1 MCKRFWTQGYS
12 DCLLGHLPV
21 ILTDTMKK
29 IQDHGRI
36 FLWLQALTFLCFGR
50 LMSTPIWHGMDG
62 EILCDAHLMNQA
74 PQAMLGHLGFYF
86 SQPLLQL
93 AFLLEYKVF
102 GLSTAGYIGVNL
114 FVHAC
119 NAFIVYMLVNMLFP
133 RKSLAV
139 FAATLFAF
147 GVGSYGKSFMT
158 IYNLESLMVAGLH
171 LLVLYFFIR
180 NDFRHGG
187 KILSRYFIMGLV
199 LFLFAGSTKATS
211 FSLILSLAAYKV
223 FFNPWRRGKILF
235 SSDLVV
241 IILVGILFH
250 FAQSAWGFQNPTVY
264 HATKPSSHYSLMSL
278 KNLFRYLNLMFFPLQ
293 QSPILETSPP
303 WLIFIFHARTVIRV
317 FLTLSIISYSFFGFV
332 FGSKAIRF
340 FIAWTFIT
348 LLPFTSHTTSGLW
361 LNLSHLYL
369 TSLGFCIIL
378 AAGVQGTSALLK
390 AKRWA
395 QYIPYLV
402 PLVFVSI
409 SLGLTYKLDN
419 SNKIKAQGV
428 PATTMRQKVAQSC
441 D

>member
-1 MCKRFWTQGYS
+1 MKR
-12 DCLLGHLPV
+12 
-21 ILTDTMKK
+21 
-29 IQDHGRI
+29 IQNHGPI

-62 EILCDAHLMNQA
+62 EILCDAHILNQA
-74 PQAMLGHLGFYF
+74 PWAMLGHLGFYF

-93 AFLLEYKVF
+93 AFLLEYRVF
-102 GLSTAGYIGVNL
+102 GLNTAGYIGVNL

-133 RKSLAV
+133 RKSLAI
-139 FAATLFAF
+139 FAATLFTL

-158 IYNLESLMVAGLH
+158 IYNLEALMVAGLH

-187 KILSRYFIMGLV
+187 RILSRYFIFGLV
-199 LFLFAGSTKATS
+199 LFLFSGLTKATS
-211 FSLILSLAAYKV
+211 FSLIFSLAVYKI
-223 FFNPWRRGKILF
+223 FFSPWRRGKVLLSADLF
-235 SSDLVV
+235 V
-241 IILVGILFH
+241 IILVGTIFH
-250 FAQSAWGFQNPTVY
+250 FAQSTWGFQNPTVF
-264 HATKPSSHYSLMSL
+264 HAESVSRHYSLLSL

-303 WLIFIFHARTVIRV
+303 WLLFMFHARTVIRI

-348 LLPFTSHTTSGLW
+348 LLPFTAHTNTGLW

-390 AKRWA
+390 AQRWA
-395 QYIPYLV
+395 RFTPYLV
-402 PLVFVSI
+402 PLVFVLM
-409 SLGLTYKLDN
+409 SLGLTYKLDS
-419 SNKIKAQGV
+419 SNKIRAQQYS
-428 PATTMRQKVAQSC
+428 ATLMREKVADSC
-441 D
+441 R